1 MRYIYQQER
10 WPAFTWQMQILAE
23 PLATARFRQG
33 LLFGQMNTLL
43 PNIRSKAGLET
54 FTLELLNSA
63 SLDGEDF
70 CKDELRSIFAH
81 KLGINI
87 GETCSVGKEGQ
98 EGLEALVNMLLDA
111 VNNCKQPLDAL
122 RLQGWCAQAG
132 CPESRLKN
140 ILHTAKT
147 GVKQLLSGHLKHYKI
162 NFEPLPA
169 ADLEQNLTCFLNWLN
184 APLQTNSNLRGPDK
198 NDLDPFLEAGIAYL
212 WFMTIQPFGANSG
225 QMGRAII
232 NYVLAR
238 AAYEDSRDYY
248 FSISEEM
255 TKHCKEHYAMLSQT
269 QRGDLDITAW
279 LLWFI
284 KRIHGA
290 LDQAFADFGAV
301 MRKARIWES
310 ASFKPLNVRQKQV
323 LNYMLDN
330 SLEEIVT
337 DKYAKAAKCSPDTAW
352 RDIRELVEL
361 NVLGR
366 NPEKGRRTSY
376 FLVDEAQV

>member
-10 WPAFTWQMQILAE
+10 WPAFTWEMQVLAE

-33 LLFGQMNTLL
+33 ILFGQMNTLL
-43 PNIRSKAGLET
+43 PNIRSKTGLET

-63 SLDGEDF
+63 RLDGEDL
-70 CKDELRSIFAH
+70 CKDQLRSVFAH

-87 GETCSVGKEGQ
+87 GETCLAGQ
-98 EGLEALVNMLLDA
+98 EGQGSLEALANMLLDA
-111 VNNCKQPLDAL
+111 VNNCRQPLDEK
-122 RLQGWCAQAG
+122 RLQRWCAQAG

-140 ILHTAKT
+140 ILRTAKT
-147 GVKQLLSGHLKHYKI
+147 GVKQLLSGYIKHYKI

-169 ADLEQNLTCFLNWLN
+169 EALQENLSWFLNWLN
-184 APLQTNSNLRGPDK
+184 APLQTNNKLPGPSK
-198 NDLDPFLEAGIAYL
+198 KDLDPFLEAGIAYL

-225 QMGRAII
+225 QLGRAII
-232 NYVLAR
+232 NYILAR

-255 TKHCKEHYAMLSQT
+255 AKHCKEHYSMLTHT
-269 QRGDLDITAW
+269 QGGDLDITAW
-279 LLWFI
+279 LFWFV

-290 LDQAFADFGAV
+290 LDQAFADFSAV

-310 ASFKPLNVRQKQV
+310 ASFKPLNLRQKCV

-330 SLEEIVT
+330 SLEEIAT
-337 DKYAKAAKCSPDTAW
+337 DRYAKAAKCSPDTAW

-366 NPEKGRRTSY
+366 SPEKGRKTSY
-376 FLVDEAQV
+376 FLVDGG